1 MLHVTTV
8 IPLGSLPPITVIPM
22 KLNSTINLKW
32 RPLCVLVTCTF
43 LSQSLPA
50 CLPLFLS
57 PWRWLNQMTTVAV
70 CHCQKTFQFGGPPTS
85 QGTLPLQKAASPQVA
100 PSEAGL
106 VHAPTTTT
114 PTPLQPAVQQC
125 WWGPRP
131 HWARLSLQSKQDSVK
146 EEREDALLFLRIE
159 RCLYSG

>member
-8 IPLGSLPPITVIPM
+8 IPLGSLSPITVIPM

-85 QGTLPLQKAASPQVA
+85 PGTLPLQKAASPQVA

-106 VHAPTTTT
+106 VYT
-114 PTPLQPAVQQC
+114 PQP
-125 WWGPRP
+125 PPPPP
-131 HWARLSLQSKQDSVK
+131 HSN
-146 EEREDALLFLRIE
+146 LLFSNADE
-159 RCLYSG
+159 GPGPAEHACLSNLNKILWRRSGRMLCYSSE